1 MKADKK
7 SQVVKHTLD
16 AGECHNDEEKEDQLH
31 DDDVN
36 CHVQTELSRYFHI
49 RFILFSVRSA
59 WFDAFKSTCA
69 CGST

>member
-31 DDDVN
+31 DVVN
-36 CHVQTELSRYFHI
+36 CHVQTELARYFQI
-49 RFILFSVRSA
+49 RFILSSVRST
-59 WFDAFKSTCA
+59 WFDAFKNTCA